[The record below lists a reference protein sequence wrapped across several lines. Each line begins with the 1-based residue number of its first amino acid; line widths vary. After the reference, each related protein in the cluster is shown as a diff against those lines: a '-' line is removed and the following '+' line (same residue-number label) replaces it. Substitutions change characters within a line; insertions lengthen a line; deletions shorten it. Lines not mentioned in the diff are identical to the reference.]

1 MDIFNNPWVVGI
13 GGGILSGL
21 LVTIITRKFF
31 ESEDDKEY
39 FQKLKLANNEVL
51 YAIKP
56 FIVDGEVPSKDI
68 IFSLRVA
75 TARKHSVD
83 LNDIASL
90 AEISES
96 LIKEVLDSSFISN
109 AVKTEYCQKLSQL
122 IPNESEADEV
132 EKAKT
137 QAITEYR
144 SRVVTTFSIILGIF
158 SGLLTAYVGFLVSFE
173 GSELYLKFKIL
184 LPSFLA
190 FLMAY
195 FAIRL
200 IKVAKEKELENKDD
214 GT

>member
-31 ESEDDKEY
+31 ESKDNKEY
-39 FQKLKLANNEVL
+39 LQKLKLANNEVL

-68 IFSLRVA
+68 IYSLRVA
-75 TARKHSVD
+75 TSRKHSVD
-83 LNDIASL
+83 LNDIVSL
-90 AEISES
+90 AEISEN
-96 LIKEVLDSSFISN
+96 LIKDVLDSSFISN
-109 AVKTEYCQKLSQL
+109 NVKTEYCQKLSQL
-122 IPNESEADEV
+122 IPQESEANEV

-144 SRVVTTFSIILGIF
+144 SRVVTAFSIILGVF
-158 SGLLTAYVGFLVSFE
+158 AGLLTSYVGFMVSFE
-173 GSELYLKFKIL
+173 GSELYSKFKIL

-195 FAIRL
+195 FAITL
-200 IKVAKEKELENKDD
+200 IKVAKEKDTENK
-214 GT
+214 TA